1 MSGATMRAMVLARTG
16 SLADD
21 GGDPPLLELRRL
33 PVPEPGPG
41 EVLVRVQA
49 CGVCHTDLDQAE
61 GRIAPAA
68 PAGRPGAPGGR
79 PGGGARRRGRGASAR

>member
-1 MSGATMRAMVLARTG
+1 MRAMVLGRTG

-21 GGDPPLLELRRL
+21 GGDPPVLELRRL

-61 GRIAPAA
+61 GRIAPPRLPVVPGHQAVA
-68 PAGRPGAPGGR
+68 TGRCSPSCATTSTCGWSGR
-79 PGGGARRRGRGASAR
+79 